1 MSYIKTVLPMKDH
14 RLFMEMEGGSTVTVD
29 LSGKLQTMK
38 YAELAD
44 ETFFRTAVT
53 DGDYVL
59 WGGGRVRLTVGEL
72 MEVVLLG

>member
-1 MSYIKTVLPMKDH
+1 MSYIRTVLPMKDY
-14 RLFMEMEGGSTVTVD
+14 RLFMEMEGGSTVIVD
-29 LSGKLQTMK
+29 LSGKLQTAK

-44 ETFFRTAVT
+44 EAFFRTAVT

-72 MEVVLLG
+72 MDVILLG